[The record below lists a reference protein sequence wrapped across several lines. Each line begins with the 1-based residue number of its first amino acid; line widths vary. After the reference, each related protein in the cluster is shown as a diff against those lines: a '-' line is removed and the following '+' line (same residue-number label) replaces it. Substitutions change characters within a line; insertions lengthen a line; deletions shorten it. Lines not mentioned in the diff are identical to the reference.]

1 MSPLSVLKTMDELSA
16 ETAGYIAIIE
26 GALSVLCFC
35 PSTDATS
42 MVEDSIRSPLSLSF
56 IPTIHSLP
64 NHTGAFRLAI
74 RIGLE
79 PSILGMNV
87 PVPAT
92 LYSIFFPS
100 GDMEGQR

>member
-26 GALSVLCFC
+26 GSLSVLCFC
-35 PSTDATS
+35 PSTDTTS

-56 IPTIHSLP
+56 MPTIHSLP

-79 PSILGMNV
+79 PSILDMNV
-87 PVPAT
+87 PLPAT
-92 LYSIFFPS
+92 LYSIFLPS
-100 GDMEGQR
+100 GDMEGHR